1 MSQQW
6 VVVVPVKE
14 LRLAKTRL
22 DHLPAEAR
30 ADLALAGARDVVAAA
45 LACAPVA
52 AVYVITN
59 DVLAAELLAG
69 DGARVIADTADSGLN
84 AALRDGAR
92 VASGWHP
99 RAGIAALSSDLPAL
113 SPAELESALRAAGAA
128 PRCFVPD
135 DKGTGTT
142 LLTAAPGVPLAP
154 DFGGASRARHLQSG
168 AIELA
173 GDWPGLRCDIDTPA
187 DLERATRQQPLGA
200 HTVAVLRRLGLA
212 G

>member
-1 MSQQW
+1 VPQQW

-22 DHLPAEAR
+22 THFEPKMRAE
-30 ADLALAGARDVVAAA
+30 LALAVARDVVAAA
-45 LACAPVA
+45 IACPTVV

-59 DVLAAELLAG
+59 DLLAAETLAA
-69 DGARVIADTADSGLN
+69 DGAFVIADTQDSGLN
-84 AALRDGAR
+84 AALSDGAR
-92 VASGWHP
+92 VASGWYP

-113 SPAELESALRAAGAA
+113 SPTELTSALTAAEGA

-135 DKGTGTT
+135 QAGTGTT

-154 DFGGASRARHLQSG
+154 DFGSASRDRHLRSG
-168 AIELA
+168 AVELA

-187 DLERATRQQPLGA
+187 DLERAILQQLGI
-200 HTVAVLRRLGLA
+200 HTAQSLRRLGPA